1 MAGWHHWLDGHEF
14 EWTPGVSDGRGGLVC
29 CDSWGRKESDMTE
42 RLNWTESLM
51 GLHLDVGCLGRWLRL
66 NKVLSVGPK
75 SSVLIRKGRDT
86 WDGLQ
91 AVTVK
96 RQRLG
101 HRRKVAAYSS
111 GRFHQKPTL
120 LTSWSWTSSHCFLKL
135 SPFFWVLFP
144 SFWNTFFSSS
154 FTKVVRVF
162 NSGSVPLKISVW
174 CSLSNNSLV
183 RYRIL
188 GGQIIFEVVLEVL

>member
-1 MAGWHHWLDGHEF
+1 MWL
-14 EWTPGVSDGRGGLVC
+14 L
-29 CDSWGRKESDMTE
+29 
-42 RLNWTESLM
+42 
-51 GLHLDVGCLGRWLRL
+51 LDTGASGTWLRVNEIGRL
-66 NKVLSVGPK
+66 GPNATDLLSSWEEEGSPH
-75 SSVLIRKGRDT
+75 LF
-86 WDGLQ
+86 LH